1 MTNLISSSLF
11 FIFSFSFY
19 SAYSQFGPQQVL
31 DSNLTA
37 GITEIHLSDLNN
49 DNFKD
54 IIVSQ
59 KFSANNKITYYQNI
73 GNGTFS
79 SPETVVSNISNP
91 PTVTSGDLNGDG
103 WKDVVTQSKHDST
116 LLWIKNNS
124 GTFSNPIYIDSTIFE
139 PTDVKLGDID
149 NDLDLDIICTGDI
162 ELIVYKNDGLG
173 TFTKHSVPHG
183 ISTEYYN
190 VNLRDIDDDGFLDV
204 IVGGVR
210 TLIYKNTN
218 GVLAFDTAR
227 TYSIND
233 NSLAF
238 LVETED
244 LNNDGHPDLV
254 INGNGQSDLRWYEND
269 GNGFFSLAQI
279 FEPNTSH
286 CSSLELKDFDND
298 GDIDVFTAHDQTG
311 KVVWYINSGNGVFS
325 SSNLIH
331 QGTLP
336 YPNRVA
342 AGDLNNDNKIDIVWS
357 QELSYH
363 LNNFTLNLED
373 EETPSVFT
381 LYPNPTRNV
390 VNLNSSLKGNI
401 SISNHLQQVLIK
413 EYKIN
418 KGINSIDLN
427 LSSGIYNVVFYNNN
441 YTKHQTLVVE

>member
-1 MTNLISSSLF
+1 MTNLLSSSLF
-11 FIFSFSFY
+11 FLFSLSFY

-59 KFSANNKITYYQNI
+59 KFNVNNSIVYYQNA
-73 GNGTFS
+73 GNGTFN
-79 SPETVVSNISNP
+79 SPQTLASNISHP
-91 PTVTSGDLNGDG
+91 PSVTSGDLNGDN
-103 WKDVVTQSKHDST
+103 WMDIISISKYDST
-116 LLWIKNNS
+116 LLWQENNS
-124 GTFSNPIYIDSTIFE
+124 GTFSFPTLIDSTIFE
-139 PTDVKLGDID
+139 PTDVKIGDID
-149 NDLDLDIICTGDI
+149 NDSDLDIVCTGDI

-183 ISTEYYN
+183 ISTEYYDLTLN
-190 VNLRDIDDDGFLDV
+190 DIDNDGFLDV

-218 GVLAFDTAR
+218 GILAFDTVR

-233 NSLAF
+233 NSLSF

-244 LNNDGHPDLV
+244 LNNDGHLDLV
-254 INGNGQSDLRWYEND
+254 INGHSQSDLRWYEND

-279 FEPNTSH
+279 FEPNTTH
-286 CSSLELKDFDND
+286 CSSIALKDFDND

-325 SSNLIH
+325 SAYLIH

-381 LYPNPTRNV
+381 LYPNPARNI
-390 VNLNSSLKGNI
+390 VNLNASLSGSI

-418 KGINSIDLN
+418 QGINSMDLN
-427 LSSGIYNVVFYNNN
+427 LPVGVYNIIFTSNKK
-441 YTKHQTLVVE
+441 TSHQTLIIK